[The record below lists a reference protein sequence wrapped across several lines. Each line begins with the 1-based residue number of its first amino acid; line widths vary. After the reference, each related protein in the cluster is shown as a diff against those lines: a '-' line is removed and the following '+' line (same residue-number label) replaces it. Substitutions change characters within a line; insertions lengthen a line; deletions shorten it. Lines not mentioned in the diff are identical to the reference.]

1 MIAEPSRSLQT
12 FAADSCWP
20 LSGRARCTA
29 GRKLVLEPCSA
40 SSESAHARSAV
51 AARRFART
59 TPSDAIAAMNCVP
72 LTSES
77 PSLLASRIGSRP
89 TARRAAVPFRSSP
102 STIACPSPTSG
113 SARCA
118 SGARSPLAP
127 TEPRAGTQG
136 STPRFRHS
144 SSSST
149 VTTRAPENPF
159 ASAFARR
166 SIAARTTS
174 SGYGSP
180 TPHAWLRS
188 RRSWSSSASS
198 SGMWADTKRPKPVL
212 TPYVCSPRAPST
224 SSRAARMRSRAESAS
239 SADAPPTATSHTSAR
254 VRSSP
259 VRRVARVTPRV

>member
-1 MIAEPSRSLQT
+1 M
-12 FAADSCWP
+12 FAAESCWP
-20 LSGRARCTA
+20 LSGRARWTA
-29 GRKLVLEPCSA
+29 GRKLVREPCSA

-51 AARRFART
+51 AARRRART
-59 TPSDAIAAMNCVP
+59 TPSAAIAAMNCVP

-89 TARRAAVPFRSSP
+89 TARSAAVPFRSSP
-102 STIACPSPTSG
+102 STSAWPSPTNG

-127 TEPRAGTQG
+127 TEPRAGTHG
-136 STPRFRHS
+136 STRRFRHS
-144 SSSST
+144 MRSST
-149 VTTRAPENPF
+149 VTTRAPEKPL

-180 TPHAWLRS
+180 TPHAWLRRS
-188 RRSWSSSASS
+188 RSWSSSASS
-198 SGMWADTKRPKPVL
+198 SGMWAETNFPKPVL
-212 TPYVCSPRAPST
+212 TPYVCSPCTPST
-224 SSRAARMRSRAESAS
+224 SARAARIRSLAESAS
-239 SADAPPTATSHTSAR
+239 SADAPSTATLHTSAR

-259 VRRVARVTPRV
+259 VRTAVRVTPRV